1 MATPEISLK
10 SSLRKS
16 VLKTY
21 RARGRSVSNLWLV
34 YSVKTNSD
42 WILPSDRQLIHWL
55 YFLETNPDVVSFNL
69 APEPILSE
77 DNNEVRATELDAIV
91 TFRDGSIA
99 WHEVKAGKEP
109 NDPSHLS
116 QKQAQINAAAKAHRI
131 YKRFNDTDLAPIV
144 KISLRWLMAISYAA
158 AIREHEHINCRTY
171 LLIAI
176 REQKEGTINSLLV
189 ELGGFESAVVLG
201 VLIRLAIEGYV
212 DINLKDKSFG
222 KLTPWSY
229 RE

>member
-55 YFLETNPDVVSFNL
+55 YFLEINPDVESFNL
-69 APEPILSE
+69 APEPVLSA
-77 DNNEVRATELDAIV
+77 DKDEVRATELDAIV
-91 TFRDGSIA
+91 TYRDGSIA
-99 WHEVKAGKEP
+99 WHEVKAGKES

-116 QKQAQINAAAKAHRI
+116 QKQAQINAAAKAHRK
-131 YKRFNDTDLAPIV
+131 YKRFNDIDLAPIV

-158 AIREHEHINCRTY
+158 AIRDQQHINCRTY

-176 REQKEGTINSLLV
+176 REQKTGIINSLLV
-189 ELGGFESAVVLG
+189 ELEGFESAIVLG
-201 VLIRLAIEGYV
+201 VLVRLAIEGYV
-212 DINLKDKSFG
+212 DINLTNRSFG
-222 KLTPWSY
+222 KLTPWKS